1 MSVNIDT
8 VLVKAEQE
16 MRRLQQQAEQ
26 EAAMMVALPL
36 RFTQN
41 IEAFRKYIPHIADM
55 YEVYSPTRPFSFFC
69 NENGQPNLKWL
80 DDDVAIYGAEPYLSC
95 ETLVNEFM
103 DKGALSKFSF
113 RQEANPM
120 GSIHVEHL
128 NNLNIYKDEISSQA
142 EHLVK
147 VPDQVPCAL
156 IFGVGL
162 GYHLGYLY
170 ERCKVSSLFLFEPD
184 LDLFYASLFCFDWA
198 PLLAY
203 LYQENL
209 GLHILLGQDEQ
220 SIVRDFSSAVSCRGA
235 FLVANAFIMWG
246 YQNDMIKN
254 LMKTVQQQYYL
265 LVMGWGFFDD
275 SLIALSHTMR
285 NIERGVPFFK
295 KNKKIAQDYQRVPV
309 FIIGSGPSLDESLA
323 TIKNNKDRAILISC
337 GSAISALH
345 KHGIKPDIEVQI
357 ERTKA
362 IYDFM
367 VNLDDPEYLQDILFL
382 STDVVHPDC
391 STLFKKTVLAFK
403 SNEPGVMMCQT
414 YFSAAKDF
422 AAWQAVNPFVG
433 NIGVHAPIQLGFK
446 NLYLFGL
453 DNGYK
458 DKNHHHAKSSAY
470 YNNEKNA
477 KILTELVC
485 SDHERQ
491 CEANFGGVVISNAM
505 YDTSRHIIE
514 DVLAIN
520 KDVHCANC
528 SDGAKI
534 SGARPVPAHD
544 IVLCQPI
551 DKAAILHEITNHL
564 CAPLGLPMQDFKSLL
579 DVDFFNYV
587 VDKIIGEWQHD
598 FSSRNEINQLMLRHF
613 GYLSQISTTKNK
625 IIAQMLNGSMN
636 HMFAMLS
643 SILYLF
649 KEEEKA
655 LAMMKPAI
663 DLWLGFLKK
672 AKDMYPKALDSVDMV
687 DNEIVN
693 LYKK

>member
-1 MSVNIDT
+1 MSVNLDAA
-8 VLVKAEQE
+8 LAKAEQE
-16 MRRLQQQAEQ
+16 AQRLQQQAEQ
-26 EAAMMVALPL
+26 EAAMAVALPL
-36 RFTQN
+36 RFEQN
-41 IEAFRKYIPHIADM
+41 MAAFRQYIPHIADM
-55 YEVYSPTRPFSFFC
+55 YEAYQPARPFKFFC
-69 NENGQPNLKWL
+69 TENGQPNLKWL
-80 DDDVAIYGAEPYLSC
+80 DDDVVVYGAEPYLSC
-95 ETLVNEFM
+95 ETLVAEFM
-103 DKGALSKFSF
+103 DKGVLSKFSF

-120 GSIHVEHL
+120 GSIHIEHL

-170 ERCKVSSLFLFEPD
+170 ERCKISTLFLFEPD

-220 SIVRDFSSAVSCRGA
+220 SIVRDFSSAVSSRGS
-235 FLVANAFIMWG
+235 FLVANAFTMWG
-246 YQNDMIKN
+246 YQSDEIKK
-254 LMKTVQQQYYL
+254 LMKTIHQQYYL

-275 SLIALSHTMR
+275 NLIALSHSMR
-285 NIERGVPFFK
+285 NIEHGVPFFK
-295 KNKKIAQDYQRVPV
+295 KNKNVSQKYQRVPV
-309 FIIGSGPSLDESLA
+309 FIIGSGPSLDDSLPI
-323 TIKNNKDRAILISC
+323 IKANKDRAILISC

-345 KHGIKPDIEVQI
+345 KYGIKPDIEVQI
-357 ERTKA
+357 ERTKS

-391 STLFKKTVLAFK
+391 ATLFKKTVLAFK

-414 YFSAAKDF
+414 YFSVAKDF
-422 AAWQAVNPFVG
+422 SAWQAVNPFVG

-470 YNNEKNA
+470 YNNEVNA
-477 KILTELVC
+477 KLLTELVC
-485 SDHERQ
+485 SDNERQ
-491 CEANFGGVVISNAM
+491 CEGNFGGVVISNAM
-505 YDTSRHIIE
+505 YDTSRYIIE
-514 DVLAIN
+514 GVLAIN

-534 SGARPVPAHD
+534 LGARAVPAND
-544 IVLCQPI
+544 IGLHQPI
-551 DKAAILHEITNHL
+551 DKSAILHEITNSL
-564 CAPLGLPMQDFKSLL
+564 CAPLVLPAQDFNTLL
-579 DVDFFNYV
+579 DVDFFNHV
-587 VDKIIGEWQHD
+587 AEKIIDEWQRN
-598 FSSRNEINQLMLRHF
+598 FSSRNEINQLMLKHF
-613 GYLSQISTTKNK
+613 GYLSQISITKNR
-625 IIAQMLNGSMN
+625 IIAQMLYGSMN

-663 DLWLGFLKK
+663 EIWLDFMRK
-672 AKDMYPKALDSVDMV
+672 AKEMYPNALNSIDTVD
-687 DNEIVN
+687 DETIN
-693 LYKK
+693 LFKK